1 MVYSEVALRRP
12 PSSLLLLTFFGALLG
27 GWMTFGGLY
36 LRLFNQTSPVQSLIG
51 SWIRIQSALDASSNL
66 LSSQIDVQDFAWPLL
81 AIGLAWSGALSAL
94 WQRLRWGYWVTTF
107 LGVLSLLTLG
117 LGTLLALLVLIFLR
131 TPATHRWLN
140 SVEEPDDT
148 RMGTSS
154 IHR

>member
-1 MVYSEVALRRP
+1 LRRP
-12 PSSLLLLTFFGALLG
+12 PSSFLLLTFCGALLG
-27 GWMTFGGLY
+27 GWMTFEGLY

-51 SWIRIQSALDASSNL
+51 SWIRIRSALGTSSNL
-66 LSSQIDVQDFAWPLL
+66 LSSQFDVQDFAWPLL

-117 LGTLLALLVLIFLR
+117 PGTLLALLVLICLR

-140 SVEEPDDT
+140 SVEEPDET
-148 RMGTSS
+148 
-154 IHR
+154 